1 MNLKI
6 GIFADTHLGRKIPL
20 EVSDLRRRAYRHAF
34 TQSINIFIEEGVD
47 CVIHAGDL
55 FEKRSMTSED
65 SVFVKEEF
73 QRLVSSIEEKY
84 NKDVS
89 IFIVRGNHDGS
100 YDNNAL
106 DFVKHPLAKYL
117 NIVGESLA
125 KGVEEFYVDEKI
137 MLTGLPYHPYV
148 SRVFRENKPLIEK
161 TFRARDYFKI
171 FLVHNFI
178 QGHHDIP
185 PGTPPHNCLSVKD
198 FEGLGATI
206 VIAGHFHTR
215 VGPVEE
221 NGTVFL
227 TPGATEAVD
236 LSDEGPFGVYV
247 LEPNTKPRFIQIKP
261 LHEIRNSKIDSMEA
275 VKSKEWFIENALR
288 KAKSYHSY
296 LSDKGVDGILRL
308 VISGYL
314 EEGDPS
320 EIDLVLRKELSKLIG
335 HERLIHVDLV
345 NRVEGIPQKI
355 VFPKMGAGLD
365 YVATI
370 LKPLGGSIGEALSL
384 VEEIGMALDEK
395 ASPKTGLLTGLDR
408 SRFVKRWLEI
418 LEKVKLE

>member
-1 MNLKI
+1 M
-6 GIFADTHLGRKIPL
+6 GRKIPL
-20 EVSDLRRRAYRHAF
+20 EVSDLRKRAYRHAF

-73 QRLVSSIEEKY
+73 QRLVNSIEEKY
-84 NKDVS
+84 NKHVS

-100 YDNNAL
+100 SDNNAL
-106 DFVKHPLAKYL
+106 DFIKHPLAKYL

-125 KGVEEFYVDEKI
+125 RGEEEFYIDGKI
-137 MLTGLPYHPYV
+137 MLAGLSYHTHI
-148 SRVFRENKPLIEK
+148 SRVFRENRHLIEK
-161 TFRARDYFKI
+161 AFKARDYFKI
-171 FLVHNFI
+171 FLIHNFI

-185 PGTPPHNCLSVKD
+185 PGTPLHNCLSVKD
-198 FEGLGATI
+198 FEGLGADI

-221 NGTVFL
+221 NEVTFL

-236 LSDEGPFGVYV
+236 LSDEGPFGVYI
-247 LEPNTKPRFIQIKP
+247 LEPNNRPKFIQIKP
-261 LHEIRNSKIDSMEA
+261 LHEIRNSKVSSMEA
-275 VKSKEWFIENALR
+275 VKPKEWFIENALR
-288 KAKSYHSY
+288 EIKSYYSY

-314 EEGDPS
+314 EKGDPS
-320 EIDLVLRKELSKLIG
+320 EIDLTLRKELSKLMSQG
-335 HERLIHVDLV
+335 RLVYVDLV
-345 NRVEGIPQKI
+345 NLVEEIPQKI
-355 VFPKMGAGLD
+355 VFPKIGTGLD

-370 LKPLGGSIGEALSL
+370 LKPFGENISEALSL
-384 VEEIGMALDEK
+384 VEEIGIALDEK
-395 ASPKTGLLTGLDR
+395 ASSKTGLLTGLDR
-408 SRFVKRWLEI
+408 SHFVKKWLEI